1 MCCVVRSVSEE
12 RSTRRPLLGEKCP
25 WMLDAVM
32 QYINISRIR
41 RRGGGSQDIMRD
53 LWMELGDEDED
64 GEAEKEETKDDGGAR
79 TADGVVGV

>member
-1 MCCVVRSVSEE
+1 
-12 RSTRRPLLGEKCP
+12 
-25 WMLDAVM
+25 
-32 QYINISRIR
+32 
-41 RRGGGSQDIMRD
+41 MRD